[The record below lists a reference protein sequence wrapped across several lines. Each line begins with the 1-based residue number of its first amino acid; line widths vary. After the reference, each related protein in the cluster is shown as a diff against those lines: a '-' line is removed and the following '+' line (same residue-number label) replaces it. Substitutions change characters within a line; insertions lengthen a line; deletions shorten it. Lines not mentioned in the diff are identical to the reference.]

1 MCYEYKQLK
10 YIPTLSIGWLVGIW
24 GSDLSRDAQAFL
36 SSSHILWVFW
46 GIPRCFQASR
56 QRDLI
61 SLACPGSTLGSP
73 LGSNCGK
80 HFTYEA
86 SRGHV
91 LEMPEPTQWLLSAFR
106 TSSALLNDQTPHP
119 VSNDEPRHRSREVY
133 FFCLYLRIHLAM
145 INSSS
150 R

>member
-1 MCYEYKQLK
+1 MLLLFFLKKTQKLLVWLFSWIASDDLPSYLFAFVPVCGIIYSFIKVFTFLIYHNVITISIFPFVMCYEYKQLK

-80 HFTYEA
+80 HFT
-86 SRGHV
+86 
-91 LEMPEPTQWLLSAFR
+91 
-106 TSSALLNDQTPHP
+106 
-119 VSNDEPRHRSREVY
+119 
-133 FFCLYLRIHLAM
+133 
-145 INSSS
+145 
-150 R
+150 